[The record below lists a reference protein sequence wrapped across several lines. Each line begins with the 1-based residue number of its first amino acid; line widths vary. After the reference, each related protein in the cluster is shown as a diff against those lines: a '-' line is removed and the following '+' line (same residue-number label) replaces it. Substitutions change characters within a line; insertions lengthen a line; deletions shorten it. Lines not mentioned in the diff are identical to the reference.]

1 MNWSLKLKYKINKI
15 EDFTCKII
23 YSKKCIIFLFLFIAI
38 NIYNHLLISKKIE
51 LNKNYLIIQKNLN
64 LIFNNIITTKIR
76 IGIYI
81 YNLKNGGTQRITSL
95 LLNYFYKFNLF
106 DLYLFSQQRKEENEY
121 FIPKSIK
128 RSLIKECKMKILIKE
143 IKKNKINILIYQF
156 PNYNG
161 INILNKLKNV
171 KTIFYQHYSFFYWIY
186 YNYSKFKS
194 IYKAY
199 KNSQYVISIIPIE
212 NNYIFKKWGINSILM
227 NNFITYEY
235 NKVIPSDLSKKIILM
250 IGRGRDKLKRYS
262 LGIKAMEYIKMH
274 IPECKMEI
282 VSNISQIDYLK
293 TMAKNLNL
301 EYYINFIEYS
311 SNPDVYFKNISLHI
325 FPTISESFGLVL
337 CEAKIYG
344 IPTILVGLD
353 YVSISKGGTINI
365 YDDTVESISIQ
376 AIKLLNNT
384 KSRKKLGNES
394 RKSMKIFNN
403 NNLFLKWIKV
413 ILSIYNGDIYYQ
425 KLRNEDKIFPKK
437 KIMKTVRNQLNLL
450 KKRKNINFTIEQ
462 IENFTYLDFYD
473 Y

>member
-106 DLYLFSQQRKEENEY
+106 DLYLFSQQKKEENEY

-212 NNYIFKKWGINSILM
+212 NNYIFKKWGINSI
-227 NNFITYEY
+227 
-235 NKVIPSDLSKKIILM
+235 
-250 IGRGRDKLKRYS
+250 
-262 LGIKAMEYIKMH
+262 
-274 IPECKMEI
+274 
-282 VSNISQIDYLK
+282 
-293 TMAKNLNL
+293 
-301 EYYINFIEYS
+301 
-311 SNPDVYFKNISLHI
+311 
-325 FPTISESFGLVL
+325 
-337 CEAKIYG
+337 
-344 IPTILVGLD
+344 
-353 YVSISKGGTINI
+353 
-365 YDDTVESISIQ
+365 
-376 AIKLLNNT
+376 
-384 KSRKKLGNES
+384 NE
-394 RKSMKIFNN
+394 
-403 NNLFLKWIKV
+403 
-413 ILSIYNGDIYYQ
+413 
-425 KLRNEDKIFPKK
+425 
-437 KIMKTVRNQLNLL
+437 
-450 KKRKNINFTIEQ
+450 
-462 IENFTYLDFYD
+462 
-473 Y
+473 